1 MGSSSSMKQILLAY
15 DGSHF
20 AESALGDLPRMGLA
34 PDVEICI
41 LVVVVKSAS
50 AEQLEVA
57 ERQSQHAAQV
67 INGLLPAATVRLV
80 VRAGAAAEQIVREA
94 IGQPSELIVIG
105 AHGKSLVERFL
116 FGSVSAEVAT
126 EAPCSVRI
134 CRTQSEPGFQH
145 LRLTLAIDGSPAS
158 DVAIAR
164 TLERPWPQGTGF
176 HVVTVADPKKPDLAV
191 HETIAEV
198 AEQLKAL
205 GYYALPLVLEGD
217 PAKALLKD
225 GETWAP
231 QCLLLGARGADHG
244 TTRKLGSL
252 ATEMVKAG
260 ASEVEIMR

>member
-1 MGSSSSMKQILLAY
+1 MKKILLAY
-15 DGSHF
+15 DGSYF

-34 PDVEICI
+34 PDVEICV
-41 LVVVVKSAS
+41 LVVVGKSAS
-50 AEQLEVA
+50 AEELETA
-57 ERQSQHAAQV
+57 ERHSQHASQV
-67 INGLLPAATVRLV
+67 IAGLLPAATPLLV

-94 IGQPSELIVIG
+94 VGQRSELVVIG
-105 AHGKSLVERFL
+105 AHGKSAVERFL
-116 FGSVSAEVAT
+116 FGSVSAEVAA

-134 CRTQSEPGFQH
+134 CHTDRQPGFQH

-158 DVAIAR
+158 EVAIAR
-164 TLERPWPQGTGF
+164 TLQRAWPQGTGF
-176 HVVTVADPKKPDLAV
+176 HVVTVDDPKKPDLTL
-191 HETIAEV
+191 HETVSQV

-231 QCLLLGARGADHG
+231 QCLLLGARGLDHG
-244 TTRKLGSL
+244 SARKLGTL

-260 ASEVEIMR
+260 QSEVEILR